1 MEIWLPVLCA
11 LAGAALVWFIFAAPA
26 RRRADKAE
34 VNLEAECRAHAVR
47 LEEIEKARRES
58 ETRFTALATEA
69 LNKNS
74 DSFLRLAGQHFETHK
89 VEAGATLKA
98 REEAVAALVKPI
110 REELKKVEERAQ
122 ELEKSRE
129 GAYQKIHEQ
138 VRHLAEGQVRLHT
151 ETGRLVQA
159 LRHPGTRGRWGEY
172 QLRNVLEMAGMT
184 RHVDFVEQQTRQG
197 SEGALRPDVILRLP
211 GGKSIVIDAKTPLEA
226 YLNAV
231 EAEDEA
237 KRAEHV
243 AAHIRHLRG
252 HMRALA
258 SKEYWQALTNE
269 TPDFVVMFVPGEAFV
284 SVAMDKDP
292 SLFEDAVANRVLIS
306 TPTTLIA
313 LVKAVAYGWQ
323 QEKLTENAR
332 DIAAAGRE
340 LYDRLK
346 AFGDHMERIGRSLR
360 QTVEH
365 FNRSVGSLEGRVL
378 PSARRLE
385 ALGAAPDGAE
395 LETMEP
401 IQAEPSNLHASDLKV
416 TGSNPAP
423 ATTETDIPGRGM

>member
-1 MEIWLPVLCA
+1 MEIWLPVLSA
-11 LAGAALVWFIFAAPA
+11 LAGAALVWFVFAAPS
-26 RRRADKAE
+26 RSRADRAE
-34 VNLEAECRAHAVR
+34 ATIEAERRAHAARVD
-47 LEEIEKARRES
+47 EIEKARGEA
-58 ETRFTALATEA
+58 ETRFAALAAEA
-69 LNKNS
+69 LGRNS
-74 DSFLRLAGQHFETHK
+74 ESFLRLASERFRSHK
-89 VEAGATLKA
+89 VEADKDLKA
-98 REEAVAALVKPI
+98 REEAIATLVKPI

-129 GAYQKIHEQ
+129 GAYHRIHEQ
-138 VRHLAEGQVRLHT
+138 VKHLAEGQVRLHT

-159 LRHPGTRGRWGEY
+159 LRQPGTRGRWGEY

-184 RHVDFVEQQTRQG
+184 KHVDFVEQQTQQG
-197 SEGALRPDVILRLP
+197 SDGALRPDVILRLP
-211 GGKSIVIDAKTPLEA
+211 GGKAIVIDAKTPLEA
-226 YLNAV
+226 YLNAA

-243 AAHIRHLRG
+243 SAHVRHLRG

-284 SVAMDKDP
+284 SVAMERDP
-292 SLFEDAVANRVLIS
+292 GLFEDAVANRVLIS

-340 LYDRLK
+340 LYDRVK
-346 AFGDHMERIGRSLR
+346 TFGSHMERVSRSLR
-360 QTVEH
+360 QTMEH

-385 ALGAAPDGAE
+385 ALGAAPEGEELTAPPPVETEPRGLQAAE
-395 LETMEP
+395 LVGP
-401 IQAEPSNLHASDLKV
+401 AEESGAQKD
-416 TGSNPAP
+416 PA
-423 ATTETDIPGRGM
+423 

>member
-1 MEIWLPVLCA
+1 MDIWLPVLCA
-11 LAGAALVWFIFAAPA
+11 LAGAALVWFLFAAPA
-26 RRRADKAE
+26 RSRADRAE
-34 VNLEAECRAHAVR
+34 AGLDAERRTQAVR
-47 LEEIEKARRES
+47 LEEIEKARGES
-58 ETRFTALATEA
+58 ETRFTALAAEV
-69 LNKNS
+69 LGKNS
-74 DSFLRLAGQHFETHK
+74 ESFLRLVSERFQSHK
-89 VEAGATLKA
+89 VEADKDLKA
-98 REEAVAALVKPI
+98 REEAIATLVKPI
-110 REELKKVEERAQ
+110 REELKKVEDRAQ

-138 VRHLAEGQVRLHT
+138 VKHLAEGQVRLHT

-159 LRHPGTRGRWGEY
+159 LRQPGTRGRWGEY

-184 RHVDFVEQQTRQG
+184 KHVDFVEQQTQQG
-197 SEGALRPDVILRLP
+197 SDGALRPDVILRLP

-243 AAHIRHLRG
+243 SAHVRHLRG

-284 SVAMDKDP
+284 SVAMERDP
-292 SLFEDAVANRVLIS
+292 GLFEDAVANRVLIS

-340 LYDRLK
+340 LYDRVK
-346 AFGDHMERIGRSLR
+346 TFGSHMERVSRSLR
-360 QTVEH
+360 QTMEH

-385 ALGAAPDGAE
+385 ALGAAPEGEELTAPPPVETEPRGLQAAE
-395 LETMEP
+395 LVGP
-401 IQAEPSNLHASDLKV
+401 AEESGAQKD
-416 TGSNPAP
+416 PA
-423 ATTETDIPGRGM
+423 

>member
-1 MEIWLPVLCA
+1 MDIWLPVLCA
-11 LAGAALVWFIFAAPA
+11 LAGAALVWFLFAAPA
-26 RRRADKAE
+26 RSRADRAEAGLDAERRAQ
-34 VNLEAECRAHAVR
+34 AVR
-47 LEEIEKARRES
+47 LEEIEKARGES
-58 ETRFTALATEA
+58 ETRFTALAAEV
-69 LNKNS
+69 LGKNS
-74 DSFLRLAGQHFETHK
+74 ESFLRLVSERFQSHK
-89 VEAGATLKA
+89 VEADKDLKA
-98 REEAVAALVKPI
+98 REEAIATLVKPI
-110 REELKKVEERAQ
+110 REELKKVEDRAQ

-138 VRHLAEGQVRLHT
+138 VKHLAEGQVRLHT

-159 LRHPGTRGRWGEY
+159 LRQPGTRGRWGEY

-184 RHVDFVEQQTRQG
+184 KHVDFVEQQTQQG
-197 SEGALRPDVILRLP
+197 SDGALRPDVILRLP

-243 AAHIRHLRG
+243 SAHVRHLRG

-284 SVAMDKDP
+284 SVAMERDP
-292 SLFEDAVANRVLIS
+292 GLFEDAVANRVLIS

-340 LYDRLK
+340 LYDRVK
-346 AFGDHMERIGRSLR
+346 TFGSHMERVSRSLR
-360 QTVEH
+360 QTMEH

-385 ALGAAPDGAE
+385 ALGAAPEGEELTAPPPVETEPRGLQAAE
-395 LETMEP
+395 LVGP
-401 IQAEPSNLHASDLKV
+401 AEESGAQKD
-416 TGSNPAP
+416 PA
-423 ATTETDIPGRGM
+423 

>member
-11 LAGAALVWFIFAAPA
+11 LAGAALVWFAFAAPA
-26 RRRADKAE
+26 RSRADRAE
-34 VNLEAECRAHAVR
+34 AR
-47 LEEIEKARRES
+47 LEEIDRTTGS
-58 ETRFTALATEA
+58 RFAALAAEA
-69 LNKNS
+69 LGKNS
-74 DSFLRLAGQHFETHK
+74 DDFLRLVSERFETHK
-89 VEAGATLKA
+89 VEAGAALKA
-98 REEAVAALVKPI
+98 REEAIATLVKPI

-138 VRHLAEGQVRLHT
+138 VKHLAEGQVRLHT

-159 LRHPGTRGRWGEY
+159 LRQPGTRGRWGEY

-184 RHVDFVEQQTRQG
+184 KHVDFVEQQTQQG
-197 SEGALRPDVILRLP
+197 GDGALRPDVILRLP

-243 AAHIRHLRG
+243 AAHVRHLRG

-284 SVAMDKDP
+284 SVAMEREP
-292 SLFEDAVANRVLIS
+292 GLFEDAVANRVLIS

-340 LYDRLK
+340 LYDRVK
-346 AFGDHMERIGRSLR
+346 TFGSHMERVGRSLR

-401 IQAEPSNLHASDLKV
+401 VESEPRVLQAPEL
-416 TGSNPAP
+416 TGPAED
-423 ATTETDIPGRGM
+423 ADAGQEIA

>member
-11 LAGAALVWFIFAAPA
+11 LGGAALVWFAFAAPA
-26 RRRADKAE
+26 RSRADKAE
-34 VNLEAECRAHAVR
+34 AGLESERKAHAVR
-47 LEEIEKARRES
+47 LEEIEKARGES
-58 ETRFTALATEA
+58 ESRFAALAAEA
-69 LNKNS
+69 LGKNNK
-74 DSFLRLAGQHFETHK
+74 SFLNLADRD
-89 VEAGATLKA
+89 LKA

-122 ELEKSRE
+122 ALEKSRE

-138 VRHLAEGQVRLHT
+138 VKHLAEGQVRLHT

-159 LRHPGTRGRWGEY
+159 LRQPGTRGRWGEY

-184 RHVDFVEQQTRQG
+184 KHVDFIEQQTQQG
-197 SEGALRPDVILRLP
+197 SDGALRPDVILRLP

-231 EAEDEA
+231 EADDEG
-237 KRAEHV
+237 KRAEHLG
-243 AAHIRHLRG
+243 AHVRHLRG

-284 SVAMDKDP
+284 SVAMERDP
-292 SLFEDAVANRVLIS
+292 GLFEDAVANRVLIS

-340 LYDRLK
+340 LYDRVK
-346 AFGDHMERIGRSLR
+346 TFGGHMERVGRSLR

-385 ALGAAPDGAE
+385 TLGAAPDGAE
-395 LETMEP
+395 LEPMEP
-401 IQAEPSNLHASDLKV
+401 VEAEPRVLQSPELADAAGEPDAGKD
-416 TGSNPAP
+416 PA
-423 ATTETDIPGRGM
+423 